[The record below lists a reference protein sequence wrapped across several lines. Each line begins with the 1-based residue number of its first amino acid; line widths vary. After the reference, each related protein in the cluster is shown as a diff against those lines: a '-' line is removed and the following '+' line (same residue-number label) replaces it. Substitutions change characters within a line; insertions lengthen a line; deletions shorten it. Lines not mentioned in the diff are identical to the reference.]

1 MTREQC
7 LDRLDAIQRA
17 LEFFKNKENY
27 EIGEVISSV
36 EMRGIETAKE
46 ALDEVLKLRLYLVS
60 IAFPEGKL

>member
-17 LEFFKNKENY
+17 LEFFKTKENY